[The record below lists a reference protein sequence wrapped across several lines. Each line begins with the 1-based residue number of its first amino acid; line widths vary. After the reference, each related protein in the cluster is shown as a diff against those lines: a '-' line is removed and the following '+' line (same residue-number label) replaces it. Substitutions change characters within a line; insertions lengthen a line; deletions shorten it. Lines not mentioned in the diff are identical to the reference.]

1 MPTQDRQEP
10 SETSSDAART
20 LIRTFILSF
29 GIWALAFVA
38 GIWST
43 AALTPSG
50 IPLAGHRSPE
60 PRPPDTLRIL
70 ATNLVVLLISAS
82 GLFTFGLTSVITL
95 LVSGLFVGLI
105 VGASYQ
111 DGVGLRAILWL
122 TLPHSMELIGL
133 WLANGVGL
141 LGYHH
146 GRRVLETSKRIDCT
160 LLLEAL
166 LLGLAIT
173 IIAACIE
180 GEFTLKWVIG
190 RYV

>member
-1 MPTQDRQEP
+1 MHTQDRQGP
-10 SETSSDAART
+10 SETSIDAVRT

-43 AALTPSG
+43 AALKPSG
-50 IPLAGHRSPE
+50 MPLVGHRSPE
-60 PRPPDTLRIL
+60 PKPPDTLRIL

-105 VGASYQ
+105 VGASYH
-111 DGVGLRAILWL
+111 DGIGLSAILWL

-133 WLANGVGL
+133 WLANAVGL
-141 LGYHH
+141 MGYHH
-146 GRRVLETSKRIDCT
+146 GRRLLETTKRIDCT
-160 LLLEAL
+160 LLLEVL

>member
-1 MPTQDRQEP
+1 MLTQDRQEP
-10 SETSSDAART
+10 SEPSIDAVRA
-20 LIRTFILSF
+20 LIRTFILAF
-29 GIWALAFVA
+29 GIWALAFAA

-43 AALTPSG
+43 AALKPSG
-50 IPLAGHRSPE
+50 TPLVRQQSLEVQPPE
-60 PRPPDTLRIL
+60 TLSIL
-70 ATNLVVLLISAS
+70 ATNVVVLLISAS
-82 GLFTFGLTSVITL
+82 GLFTFGLTSAITL
-95 LVSGLFVGLI
+95 LISGLFVGLI
-105 VGASYQ
+105 VGASSH
-111 DGVGLRAILWL
+111 DGVGLSGILWL

-133 WLANGVGL
+133 WLANAVGL
-141 LGYHH
+141 MGYYH
-146 GRRVLETSKRIDCT
+146 GRRLLETTKRIDST